1 MRYLILLF
9 CLVFSA
15 VADNYNTEIIGIH
28 AKVFPKI
35 LLIDTKID
43 EKLVNGAIKVIILY
57 TEEDIKI
64 ANSLKEEMLSFYP
77 SLKEHPFQIT
87 VKEYKEFDATEAVT
101 AYYQLLGDKESV
113 LSVNKS
119 AQENSLITFSYDKNY
134 LDYGTLMSL
143 YISNKVSPYIS
154 LESLKQSNIIL
165 DNVIYKIAKIK

>member
-1 MRYLILLF
+1 MKYLIILF

-15 VADNYNTEIIGIH
+15 VADNYNIEMIDIH

-35 LLIDTKID
+35 LLVDTKID

-64 ANSLKEEMLSFYP
+64 ANSLKAEMLRFYP
-77 SLKEHPFQIT
+77 LLKGHPFQVVI
-87 VKEYKEFDATEAVT
+87 KEYKEFDATEAVT
-101 AYYQLLGDKESV
+101 AYYQLLGDKESIM
-113 LSVNKS
+113 SVNES
-119 AQENSLITFSYDKNY
+119 AQKNSLITFSYDKSY

-143 YISNKVSPYIS
+143 YISNSVSPYIS

-165 DNVIYKIAKIK
+165 DNIIFKIAKIK